1 MERNEHIC
9 KLVGKLAAH
18 KRNKGNKLAG
28 YLSSIVS
35 PGLEIS
41 SSPLLLLFFSSLQ
54 NWLGDGLVLKGL
66 EQGDLVQGLLVQMV
80 TIRNSAVDDGGIS

>member
-1 MERNEHIC
+1 M
-9 KLVGKLAAH
+9 
-18 KRNKGNKLAG
+18 
-28 YLSSIVS
+28 VS

-66 EQGDLVQGLLVQMV
+66 EQGDLVQGILVQMV